1 MVLGGLNLQNDRD
14 RIEERG
20 LEDST
25 ASRVVIEG
33 GPHVRDAIKP
43 APNKA
48 VHLNASAR
56 IVTSAT

>member
-1 MVLGGLNLQNDRD
+1 MLGGLNLQNDRD
-14 RIEERG
+14 KIEERG

-33 GPHVRDAIKP
+33 GRDAKKP

>member
-1 MVLGGLNLQNDRD
+1 MTETKLKGEDLKTPLPLGL
-14 RIEERG
+14 
-20 LEDST
+20 SSK
-25 ASRVVIEG
+25 A
-33 GPHVRDAIKP
+33 GPHVRDAKKP